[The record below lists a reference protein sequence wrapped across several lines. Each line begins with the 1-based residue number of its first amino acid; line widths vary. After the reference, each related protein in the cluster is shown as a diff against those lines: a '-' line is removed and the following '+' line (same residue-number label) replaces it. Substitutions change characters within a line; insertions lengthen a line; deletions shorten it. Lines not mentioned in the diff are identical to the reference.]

1 MSGIAGKPDD
11 ALPLLKRALYTQH
24 STEARIVFPEYE
36 YTEILEWLYESTKN
50 ARYRELALEWARTSQ
65 TTQPWQAWPYAVY
78 AKLSQDGQDRR
89 RAIAMAYYL
98 DRNSVRLNTIPKREI
113 ERAVKEFGP
122 RNPFLN
128 MRLKAVENPA

>member
-1 MSGIAGKPDD
+1 MSSAGRPMNP
-11 ALPLLKRALYTQH
+11 PLSGCQTFVDEGFAPGNLRNPGGDPAQ
-24 STEARIVFPEYE
+24 IC
-36 YTEILEWLYESTKN
+36 YESTKN
-50 ARYRELALEWARTSQ
+50 ARYRELALEWARASQ

-113 ERAVKEFGP
+113 ERAVKEFGR

-128 MRLKAVENPA
+128 MRLKAEENPA